1 MLIEILNSASD
12 VYSNLYSFRTLAA
25 LYRADPTLAN
35 PYGDILPSLLLRVL
49 NQGSQGTE
57 GSQLGSI

>member
-1 MLIEILNSASD
+1 MLIEILNSAND

-25 LYRADPTLAN
+25 LCRADATLLN

-49 NQGSQGTE
+49 NQGNQGSE
-57 GSQLGSI
+57 GS